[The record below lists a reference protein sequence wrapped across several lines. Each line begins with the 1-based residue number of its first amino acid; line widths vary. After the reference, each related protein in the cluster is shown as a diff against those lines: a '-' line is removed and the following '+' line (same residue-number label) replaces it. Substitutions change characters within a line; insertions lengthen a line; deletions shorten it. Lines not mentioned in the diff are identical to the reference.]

1 MKTNLPITQQE
12 KTFPKGVPLVSTTN
26 LKGQITYVNEA
37 FIEVCGFSQDE
48 LLGQAHNIVRH
59 PDVPPAVFADMWQTL
74 QQGKPWMGVVKNRC
88 KNGDHYWVNAFV
100 TPIVESGAVTG
111 YQSVR
116 VQPTKRQVER
126 AEQVYGRISQGKSR
140 RSLYDL
146 PLTVTLPSVMLLA
159 ALLPSVLTLLFPVGL
174 WGSLGV
180 SAVTAVGL
188 MFLVR
193 FFMRPL
199 EIGVKKSKRLIDSP
213 LLAEMYTGT
222 RAEAGAFE
230 LSAMLQE
237 ANERAIT
244 TRIRHSAH
252 ELEQLGSGTAQ
263 VSQQAATA
271 VLQQGQEVQNI
282 ASAIAQMAVA
292 VDEVASQA
300 QNTSAATLQ
309 AEKLSLQGQHVVIDT
324 AAAIGGLSDQ
334 LQQASMQVASLH
346 RAGKD
351 IAHVV
356 GLITDIAAQTN
367 LLALNAAIEAARA
380 GEQGRGFAV
389 VADEVRSLAQRT
401 QSSTKEIHHILE
413 RLERETD
420 DVTEVMRKSCLQAS
434 NSVSRAEAAK
444 AALMQISQ
452 MMQSIT
458 QMSREIAETAAE
470 ESTAAEAVTHS
481 LGEVKRST
489 QSAMQAAEQT
499 RTASTHLIENVH
511 TIMQSIA
518 R

>member
-1 MKTNLPITQQE
+1 MKTNLPVTQKE
-12 KTFPKGVPLVSTTN
+12 RAFPKGVPLVSTTN
-26 LKGQITYVNEA
+26 LKGQITYVNDA

-48 LLGQAHNIVRH
+48 LLGQPHNLVRH
-59 PDVPPAVFADMWQTL
+59 PDVPPPVFADMWQTL
-74 QQGKPWMGVVKNRC
+74 QQGKSWMGVVKNRC

-100 TPIVESGAVTG
+100 TPIVASGSVIG
-111 YQSVR
+111 FQSVR
-116 VQPTKRQVER
+116 VQPTKSQIER
-126 AEQVYGRISQGKSR
+126 TEQVYQRINQGRSR

-146 PLTVTLPSVMLLA
+146 PLTATLPAVMLLSA
-159 ALLPSVLTLLFPVGL
+159 FLPSLLTVLFPIGFEGSLVASAVIALLMIGL
-174 WGSLGV
+174 IRFFIRPLRIGV
-180 SAVTAVGL
+180 SKA
-188 MFLVR
+188 
-193 FFMRPL
+193 
-199 EIGVKKSKRLIDSP
+199 KRLIDSP

-222 RAEAGAFE
+222 AGEAGAFE
-230 LSAMLQE
+230 LSAMLQK
-237 ANERAIT
+237 ANERAVT
-244 TRIRHSAH
+244 TRIRHSAQ
-252 ELEQLGSGTAQ
+252 ELEHLGRGTAQ

-271 VLQQGQEVQNI
+271 VLQQGQEVQSI

-292 VDEVASQA
+292 VDEVATQA

-309 AEKLSLQGQHVVIDT
+309 AEKLAQQGQNVVSDT
-324 AAAIGGLSDQ
+324 ATAIGGLSDQ
-334 LQQASMQVASLH
+334 LQQSSMQVESLH

-401 QSSTKEIHHILE
+401 QASTKEIHHILE

-420 DVTEVMRKSCLQAS
+420 EVTEVMRKSCLQAS
-434 NSVSRAEAAK
+434 NSVSHADAAK
-444 AALMQISQ
+444 AALIQISQ
-452 MMQSIT
+452 MMVDIT
-458 QMSREIAETAAE
+458 KMSQEIAATAVE
-470 ESTAAEAVTHS
+470 ESTAAEAVTNN
-481 LGEVKRST
+481 LAEVRSST
-489 QSAMQAAEQT
+489 EAAMQAAEQT
-499 RTASTHLIENVH
+499 KNASNHLIQNVQ